1 LKSNGDALSVL
12 LQLSNDLSWEGK
24 PQPGKFKVKLKIIAI
39 NKTSVKPE
47 EH

>member
-12 LQLSNDLSWEGK
+12 LQLSNDLSSEGK
-24 PQPGKFKVKLKIIAI
+24 PQPGKFKVKLKCTAI
-39 NKTSVKPE
+39 NKMSVKPE